1 MKTTHIA
8 SIVLAALIAA
18 LPAAAI
24 AAGKPVLPSGTP
36 IRVMDTAL
44 GAGWHDG
51 KIGLADNGCTM
62 VFLNQKSKAGYT
74 SVSFAGKRQL
84 QMQKNGAWIDVPVAQ
99 LNPLQPKECQDG
111 GDND

>member
-1 MKTTHIA
+1 MKTAHIA
-8 SIVLAALIAA
+8 GFALAAMNVIF
-18 LPAAAI
+18 PAVAV
-24 AAGKPVLPSGTP
+24 AAGKPVLPAGTP

-44 GAGWHDG
+44 GADWHDG
-51 KIGLADNGCTM
+51 KIGLSDNGCTM
-62 VFLNQKSKAGYT
+62 VFLNKKSKAGYT

-84 QMQKNGAWIDVPVAQ
+84 QMQKNGAWVDVPVAQ

>member
-1 MKTTHIA
+1 MKYIHLA
-8 SIVLAALIAA
+8 SICLITMNVLGGASM
-18 LPAAAI
+18 
-24 AAGKPVLPSGTP
+24 AAGKSVLPMGTP

-62 VFLNQKSKAGYT
+62 VFLNKKSKAGYT
-74 SVSFAGKRQL
+74 SVSFAGKREL
-84 QMQKNGAWIDVPVAQ
+84 QMQKNGAWVDVPVAQ